1 MVKCNFLKN
10 KLKTFESIRTTKKK
24 KEKRKKKKEK
34 GKSFEPKGTAHSI
47 HLDQFVCPLKMGH
60 LTNCLVIII

>member
-24 KEKRKKKKEK
+24 KMKNEKEK

-47 HLDQFVCPLKMGH
+47 HLDQFVCPLKIGH

>member
-34 GKSFEPKGTAHSI
+34 ALS
-47 HLDQFVCPLKMGH
+47 LKELLIAYI
-60 LTNCLVIII
+60 LTNLCVH

>member
-1 MVKCNFLKN
+1 MVKYNFLEN

-24 KEKRKKKKEK
+24 KEKR
-34 GKSFEPKGTAHSI
+34 KSFEPKGTAHSI